1 MILDRAGQLTWV
13 SPTGDAA
20 HTRLKRRSA
29 RRKFSLAF
37 TIASALVHDGAGVA
51 RLTDAVGRGEIVQR
65 LMDKVEIQT
74 TARFEPNGAA
84 QCRWIASRLVLRKY
98 FQNPEVTF
106 PSELPGRPDKAEA
119 WR

>member
-1 MILDRAGQLTWV
+1 MGITDGRCGSHQTQAPIGQAQVQLGV
-13 SPTGDAA
+13 HDY
-20 HTRLKRRSA
+20 
-29 RRKFSLAF
+29 
-37 TIASALVHDGAGVA
+37 SALVHDAAGVA